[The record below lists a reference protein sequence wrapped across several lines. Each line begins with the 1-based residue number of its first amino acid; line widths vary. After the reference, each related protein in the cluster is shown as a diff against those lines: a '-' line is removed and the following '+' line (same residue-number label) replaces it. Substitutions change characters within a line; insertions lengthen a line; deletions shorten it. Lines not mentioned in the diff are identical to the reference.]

1 MNASGSASSS
11 TSGSTSPAPD
21 LLLQATGVH
30 AWYGSS
36 HILHGIDLA
45 IGRGETVGLLGRNGM
60 GKSTLIRSLL
70 GHVPQREGRIQVMG
84 RDMSKARPHE
94 MARMGV
100 AYVPEG
106 RGIFPN
112 LSVRENLLMAARP
125 GRDGRLTWPLERVL
139 ETFPRLAERIGNSG
153 SQLSGGEQQM
163 LSIGRAL
170 MTHPELIIL
179 DEATEGLA
187 PLIVAEIW
195 RVIGDIRSSGIATLI
210 VDRDYRKVLARS
222 DHALVLQK
230 GRAVLQGPSEDVA
243 QSPALSGFL
252 GV

>member
-1 MNASGSASSS
+1 MAA
-11 TSGSTSPAPD
+11 D
-21 LLLQATGVH
+21 LIIDARGLH

-36 HILHGIDLA
+36 HVLHGVDLA
-45 IGRGETVGLLGRNGM
+45 IGRGQTVGLLGRNGM
-60 GKSTLIRSLL
+60 GKSTLIRTLL
-70 GHVPQREGRIQVMG
+70 GHVARREGSISLFG
-84 RDMSKARPHE
+84 RDVSRARPHE
-94 MARMGV
+94 VARLGV

-106 RGIFPN
+106 RGVFPN

-125 GRDGRLTWPLERVL
+125 GRDGRSEWTVDRVAQA
-139 ETFPRLAERIGNSG
+139 FPRLAERMGHLG

-163 LSIGRAL
+163 LAIGRAL

-187 PLIVAEIW
+187 PRVVAEIW
-195 RVIGDIRSSGIATLI
+195 RIIGEIRSCGIAALV

-222 DHALVLQK
+222 DQALVLQK
-230 GRAVLQGPSEDVA
+230 GRAVLQGSA
-243 QSPALSGFL
+243 QEVSASPQLAGCL